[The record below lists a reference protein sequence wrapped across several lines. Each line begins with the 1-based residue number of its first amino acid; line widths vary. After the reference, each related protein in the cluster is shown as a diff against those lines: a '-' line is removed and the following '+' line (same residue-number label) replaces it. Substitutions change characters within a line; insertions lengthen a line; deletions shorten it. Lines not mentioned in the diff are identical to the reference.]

1 MYILVEEKDVK
12 NAQVLSMFHER
23 MPDGRLILPVSE
35 LKMLGSV
42 SDCQIVASAKELKE
56 LISSGAENSLP
67 DGMQDDDNA
76 PDTGEG
82 IDAGGNGEEVPD
94 GGQQEDTGN
103 EEGTEGM
110 ADNGTEGMADNGT
123 AADGGENVPETE
135 GGEEEAPD
143 GQAEGTD
150 TKENINESEEE

>member
-1 MYILVEEKDVK
+1 MYLLIKEENVK
-12 NAQVLSMFHER
+12 NAQVLGMFHER

-56 LISSGAENSLP
+56 LISSSAESVAP
-67 DGMQDDDNA
+67 EDGMQDDDNA

-82 IDAGGNGEEVPD
+82 IDAGGNGEEAPD
-94 GGQQEDTGN
+94 GGQQEDIGS

-110 ADNGTEGMADNGT
+110 TDNGT
-123 AADGGENVPETE
+123 AADGGENGHETE
-135 GGEEEAPD
+135 GSTEDTVD
-143 GQAEGTD
+143 GQAEETD
-150 TKENINESEEE
+150 IQENINESEEE